1 MAMTIIPMVKLPE
14 SSRLGL
20 PTALMALKWLGS
32 WLKTAT
38 VGQMVTIKKSG
49 PVVYQL
55 GSCLESC
62 QHLLV

>member
-49 PVVYQL
+49 PVV
-55 GSCLESC
+55 
-62 QHLLV
+62 